1 MEFLNNY
8 LSNIKQTPK
17 DYYHDYNQAVV
28 NHRWNDTTQIRT
40 VKEQIVSL
48 HPFEWLDEYRTYE
61 AWVDTVS
68 DLMVQYNKVYS
79 DFLEILPKD
88 IDHSQNYR
96 GQYYKLALD
105 NENEETYLCYDTIN
119 NLEQLPNFKVVRCNN
134 VLTMVDKNNKIKRY
148 PCYLGVDI
156 SSTNDY
162 VAKSGII
169 PNSRMIIMIQVNE
182 DTNTIVN
189 NQRFM
194 FEHGSCFEVEE
205 INNFMKE
212 EGTDGVVTVMRI
224 YVKFTPLMPRD
235 NTELNLCD
243 YYTNEHEITE
253 DEPVTV
259 KKLVVDPIRTD
270 VSEGETLDI
279 TVKVIDDSNNT
290 LAQDFTYEVDWEDSE
305 YYTITKITSGLT
317 VENLHGSE
325 KPLRITIKS
334 DGCEDVAVDLWL
346 VYLF

>member
-8 LSNIKQTPK
+8 LFNIKQSPK
-17 DYYHDYNQAVV
+17 DYYHDLNQATV
-28 NHRWNDTTQIRT
+28 NHRFEDTTQIRT
-40 VKEQIVSL
+40 VKEQMVSL
-48 HPFEWLDEYRTYE
+48 HPFEWLDEYREYE

-79 DFLEILPKD
+79 DFIEVLPKD
-88 IDHSQNYR
+88 VDHPQNYR

-119 NLEQLPNFKVVRCNN
+119 NLEQLPNFKLVRCNN
-134 VLTMVDKNNKIKRY
+134 VLTMIDKNNKIKRY

-169 PNSRMIIMIQVNE
+169 PNSRMIVMIQVNE
-182 DTNTIVN
+182 DTKTIVN

-194 FEHGSCFEVEE
+194 FEHKSCYEIEE
-205 INNFMKE
+205 INDFMQE
-212 EGTDGVVTVMRI
+212 EGTNGTVTIMRL
-224 YVKFTPLMPRD
+224 YVKYTPLMPRD

-243 YYTNEHEITE
+243 YYMNEHEITE
-253 DEPVTV
+253 DEPITT
-259 KKLVVDPIRTD
+259 KTLVVDPIRTTIK
-270 VSEGETLDI
+270 EGDTLDI
-279 TVKVIDDSNNT
+279 NVKVIDDSDNV
-290 LAQDFTYEVDWEDSE
+290 LSQDFTYSCNWEDNE
-305 YYTITKITSGLT
+305 YYTITKTANGLT
-317 VENLHGSE
+317 IENIQSSDE
-325 KPLRITIKS
+325 PLYITIKS
-334 DGCEDVAVDLWL
+334 DGCEDVNVDLWL